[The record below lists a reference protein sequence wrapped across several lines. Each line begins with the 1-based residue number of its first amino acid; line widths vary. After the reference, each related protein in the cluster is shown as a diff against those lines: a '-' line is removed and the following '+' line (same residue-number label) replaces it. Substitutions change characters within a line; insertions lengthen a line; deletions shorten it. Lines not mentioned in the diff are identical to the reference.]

1 MTSELPSLSLEG
13 IERASAVIDPVFTR
27 TPQWVNEGLSREV
40 GTRLVV
46 KAETCNPIRSFKGR
60 GTDYFLHQ
68 SAGDTRSIVTVSAG
82 NFGQGLAYAGR
93 RHGVQVVVYTSTQAN
108 PLKIDQMRALGADV
122 RVAGDDFDDVKQVAR
137 AFGLE
142 AEARFV
148 EDGAVAE
155 VAEGAGTI
163 GKELAE
169 GSDDLDVVLVP
180 VGNGA
185 LITGVARWLKHAS
198 PQTRVV
204 GVCAAGAPCMQ
215 QSFATGRAATTQG
228 TSTVADGIAVRI
240 PVQPALRDLQL
251 LVDDVV
257 LVDDATILDAVRLV
271 HTHLGLVVEP
281 AGVVGVAALLASP
294 DDYRGA
300 VVATPLCGGNAV
312 LADLGL

>member
-1 MTSELPSLSLEG
+1 MTQELPSLSLEG
-13 IERASAVIDPVFTR
+13 IMRASTVIDPVFTNS
-27 TPQWVNEGLSREV
+27 PQWVNEALSRQV
-40 GTRLVV
+40 GTRLLV
-46 KAETCNPIRSFKGR
+46 KAEMCNPIRSFKGR

-68 SAGDTRSIVTVSAG
+68 QSGDQRTIVTVSAG

-93 RHGVQVVVYTSTQAN
+93 RHGVAVVVYTSTQAN

-137 AFGLE
+137 AFAVE
-142 AEARFV
+142 AESRFV

-155 VAEGAGTI
+155 IAEGAGTI

-169 GSDDLDVVLVP
+169 GAHDLDVVLVP

-215 QSFATGRAATTQG
+215 ESFVAGTATTTPS
-228 TSTVADGIAVRI
+228 TSTIADGIAVRV
-240 PVQPALRDLQL
+240 PVQPALRDMQL

-257 LVDDATILDAVRLV
+257 LVDDATIVDAVRLAYD
-271 HTHLGLVVEP
+271 HLGLVVEP
-281 AGVVGVAALLASP
+281 AGAVGLAALLAHP
-294 DDYRGA
+294 QNYRGA
-300 VVATPLCGGNAV
+300 TVATPLCGGNAT
-312 LADLGL
+312 LRDLGL